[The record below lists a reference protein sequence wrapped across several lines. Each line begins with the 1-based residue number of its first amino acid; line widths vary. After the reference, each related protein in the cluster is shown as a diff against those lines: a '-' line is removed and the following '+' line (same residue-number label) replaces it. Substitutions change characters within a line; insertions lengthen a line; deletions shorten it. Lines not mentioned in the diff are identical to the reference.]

1 MLRVEP
7 VGESGVGGGG
17 CQRVGGGGKKCK
29 GGCMFCSYIYSLHSG
44 IQHLCVHDRIMRR
57 HEKRNKD
64 ASHTTTTKRQES

>member
-1 MLRVEP
+1 MLRVEQ
-7 VGESGVGGGG
+7 VGESGVGGLPE
-17 CQRVGGGGKKCK
+17 GGGGKKCK

-44 IQHLCVHDRIMRR
+44 IHLCVHDRIMRR